1 MSFFDGQIIYL
12 NKDVKLKKGGRKAVC
27 ITEEEFDE
35 ILSKLKNKA
44 EKLGYFIDDTDDGKY
59 DWIASGALY
68 EVFSKVKM
76 DVSKIDFDF
85 ENFEI
90 DDGIFFTSQGV
101 PYLRCLAGGDWEIPV
116 RFFIYYD
123 GKTMRGYVPTKGNS
137 FNRKA
142 KSAIGNNDEG
152 KNSDKN
158 FLLKELFPNVQEC
171 DDEYDDEFEEDL
183 YDNWDLIEIQEDW
196 CLEDFESRLEV

>member
-35 ILSKLKNKA
+35 IISKLKNKA
-44 EKLGYFIDDTDDGKY
+44 EKLGYCVDYTYYGKY
-59 DWIASGALY
+59 AWIASGAFY
-68 EVFSKVKM
+68 EVFSKARL

-123 GKTMRGYVPTKGNS
+123 GKTMRGYVPTKGNP
-137 FNRKA
+137 FNRKT
-142 KSAIGNNDEG
+142 KSAIGNTDEG
-152 KNSDKN
+152 KNNDKV
-158 FLLKELFPNVQEC
+158 FILKELFSNVP
-171 DDEYDDEFEEDL
+171 EYDDDEFEEDL
-183 YDNWDLIEIQEDW
+183 FDNWDAIEIQDDW

>member
-12 NKDVKLKKGGRKAVC
+12 NKDVKLKNGGRKAVC

-35 ILSKLKNKA
+35 IISKLKNKA
-44 EKLGYFIDDTDDGKY
+44 EKLGYCVDYTYDGKY
-59 DWIASGALY
+59 AWIASGAFY
-68 EVFSKVKM
+68 EVFSKVRM

-90 DDGIFFTSQGV
+90 DDEICVTSQGV
-101 PYLRCLAGGDWEIPV
+101 PYLRCLAGGDWEIPI

-123 GKTMRGYVPTKGNS
+123 GKTMRGYVPTKGNP
-137 FNRKA
+137 FNRKV
-142 KSAIGNNDEG
+142 KSAIGNTDEG
-152 KNSDKN
+152 KNNDKA
-158 FLLKELFPNVQEC
+158 FILKELFPNVQEYEY
-171 DDEYDDEFEEDL
+171 EYDDEFEEDL
-183 YDNWDLIEIQEDW
+183 FDNWDLIEIQDNW

>member
-12 NKDVKLKKGGRKAVC
+12 NKDVKLKNGGRKAVC

-44 EKLGYFIDDTDDGKY
+44 EKLGYCVDYTYGGEY
-59 DWIASGALY
+59 AWIALSGAFY
-68 EVFSKVKM
+68 EVFSKVRK

-90 DDGIFFTSQGV
+90 DDEICVTSQGV

-123 GKTMRGYVPTKGNS
+123 GETMRGYVPTKGNS

-142 KSAIGNNDEG
+142 KSAIGNTDEG

-171 DDEYDDEFEEDL
+171 DDEFEED
-183 YDNWDLIEIQEDW
+183 YWNLIEIQDNW

>member
-1 MSFFDGQIIYL
+1 MGFFDGQTIYL

-35 ILSKLKNKA
+35 ILSKLKTKA
-44 EKLGYFIDDTDDGKY
+44 EKLGYCVDNTYYGEYSWITD
-59 DWIASGALY
+59 GAFY
-68 EVFSKVKM
+68 EVFYKVRA

-90 DDGIFFTSQGV
+90 DDTICVTSQGV

-123 GKTMRGYVPTKGNS
+123 GKNMRGYVPTKGNS

-142 KSAIGNNDEG
+142 KSAIGNTDDG
-152 KNSDKN
+152 KNNDKA
-158 FLLKELFPNVQEC
+158 FILKELFPN
-171 DDEYDDEFEEDL
+171 DDEFEEDF
-183 YDNWDLIEIQEDW
+183 DDWNSIDIQENW

>member
-35 ILSKLKNKA
+35 IISKLKNKA
-44 EKLGYFIDDTDDGKY
+44 EKLGYCVDCTYGGKY
-59 DWIASGALY
+59 AWIASSAFY
-68 EVFSKVKM
+68 EVFSKARL

-90 DDGIFFTSQGV
+90 DDTIFVTSQGV
-101 PYLRCLAGGDWEIPV
+101 PYLQCLAGGDWEIPI

-123 GKTMRGYVPTKGNS
+123 GKTMRGYVPTKGNP

-142 KSAIGNNDEG
+142 KSAIGNTDEG
-152 KNSDKN
+152 KNNDN
-158 FLLKELFPNVQEC
+158 VFILKELFSNVP
-171 DDEYDDEFEEDL
+171 EYDDDEFEEDL
-183 YDNWDLIEIQEDW
+183 FDNWDLIEIQDNW